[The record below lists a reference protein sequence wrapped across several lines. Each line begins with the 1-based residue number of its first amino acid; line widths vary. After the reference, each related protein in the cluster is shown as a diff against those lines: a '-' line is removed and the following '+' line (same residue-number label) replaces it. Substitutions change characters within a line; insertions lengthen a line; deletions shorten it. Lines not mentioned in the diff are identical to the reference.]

1 MKIID
6 NDRETLFQILSTIY
20 EVNGIVPKIA
30 EVGVLKGK
38 NAVNMYNVL
47 SPKRMFLIDSWSAEK
62 TIAAGVATEHRSW
75 MSQNLSDYEFYYGGP
90 LDEQKTHD
98 AIYNEA
104 QSRFLGKDNIEF
116 VRADSLDGFDF
127 LKKNHHTDF
136 DFIYVDANHHYEHVL
151 DDLMFYKELLKEDIG
166 CFQLNDCCHSKQG
179 VLQNLGVLEAAN
191 KFCKINDFIPVI
203 AVNRDFTDVILAP
216 RNSSIAS
223 AINET
228 VEGSKV
234 SYVEVPNE
242 LFPNLSI
249 KVGTESRGI
258 SFICP

>member
-6 NDRETLFQILSTIY
+6 QDRSAFFEILTKIY
-20 EVNGIVPKIA
+20 QANGIAPKIA

-38 NAVNMYNVL
+38 NAINMYNSL
-47 SPKRMFLIDSWSAEK
+47 NPKQMFLIDSWSAKKVVESS
-62 TIAAGVATEHRSW
+62 AAVQHRSW
-75 MSQNLSDYEFYYGGP
+75 SAKYLSDYEWYYGGP
-90 LDEQKTHD
+90 LDEQKTYD
-98 AIYNEA
+98 DIYKEA
-104 QSRFLGKDNIEF
+104 QSRFSGKDNVEF
-116 VRADSLDGFDF
+116 VRADSLDGFEF
-127 LKKNHHTDF
+127 LKRNHHTDF
-136 DFIYVDANHHYEHVL
+136 DFIYIDANHHYEYIL
-151 DDLMFYKELLKEDIG
+151 DDLMFYKELLKEDVG

-223 AINET
+223 AINQT
-228 VEGSKV
+228 VEGNDL

-242 LFPNLSI
+242 LFPNLSV
-249 KVGTESRGI
+249 KVGARPSI
-258 SFICP
+258 SFI